1 MGIRSFATK
10 GFALGMSSRCSQHS
24 SKASSYANKAVS
36 SLRSAKSQKDT
47 NKKIDLLIDGMSD
60 LANAVREV
68 SDSVTPIAKMNMVSA
83 LLSKNIG
90 ELFNTQTAEI
100 RGISKK

>member
-1 MGIRSFATK
+1 MGIRSLATK
-10 GFALGMSSRCSQHS
+10 GFALGMSSRSSQHS

-83 LLSKNIG
+83 LLSENIG
-90 ELFNTQTAEI
+90 ELLNTQTAEI

>member
-1 MGIRSFATK
+1 MGIRSLATK
-10 GFALGMSSRCSQHS
+10 GFALGMSSRSSQHS
-24 SKASSYANKAVS
+24 SKATSYANKAIS

-83 LLSKNIG
+83 LLSENIG
-90 ELFNTQTAEI
+90 ELLDTQTAEI